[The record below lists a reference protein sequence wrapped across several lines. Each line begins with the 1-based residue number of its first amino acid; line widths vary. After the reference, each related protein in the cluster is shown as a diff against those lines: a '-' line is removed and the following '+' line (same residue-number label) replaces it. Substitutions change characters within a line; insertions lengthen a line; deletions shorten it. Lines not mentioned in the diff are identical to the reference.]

1 MRVIVFPHNEIRAY
15 RGADADDKVIPGRRM
30 TLAQM
35 GERAFD
41 TDAHF
46 VGYDVLDTRTAP
58 AFRRTLGSFFDERA
72 PEVFLFTIAVDVD
85 TEGHV
90 PLEQMSAQAQ
100 AAFWDKLETAM
111 DKAPEVFDGCGFYKT
126 RCGAR
131 FLLIPSSPISMRVA
145 SAWLGALWAKFREI
159 GFPAD
164 EACKDPT
171 RMSRAN
177 SVVRASGPVR
187 EPLQVPTHEMSWTP
201 DPALLTEGVCPRHS
215 KVSFDNVTRPPS
227 IMPPKKTDPMIR
239 MLRNM
244 NPRLA
249 EILCNGQP
257 IETQKGHRHHAI
269 LHAVGT
275 VVRACK
281 IHTPSS
287 VMQLLGHSV
296 LLLDSDRDWWT
307 ETLEITKSVLSYDLG
322 RREAEQEDEEAA
334 QQEAENIYQD
344 IANFAG
350 VTPDVAR
357 RMLVLCCGNM
367 KYLWNR
373 SAKLYEECPS
383 ASEGFAATIRSA
395 FGDLY
400 DPSDPSD
407 YTRVLS
413 NAKII
418 MDIGTSIQS
427 VSYNWLGQNSY
438 DARRRVLRLSTVTP
452 YAGEAVFDPDINQW
466 LKLLG
471 GEVLLD
477 WVACFP
483 RVERPIA
490 AAYIISGPETGKTL
504 LARCLAGWFG
514 RPYASF
520 DSTMSTFNSEQLNSP
535 MIYGDEG
542 LGSGGIKEV
551 AAHLRQMIGTPETR
565 VNRKFKDSVEVEGN
579 VRALFSANNA
589 GILRFGSS
597 NTLTEG
603 DFAAIAERVRVIVVP
618 DDKAVKDFMFDVRAR
633 YARSKGFADPLDPK
647 APNVFETWL
656 NGKFSAHMKWL
667 LESREVKAG
676 SRYLVVGDVEGEW
689 AKDLR
694 VQGRDPNLVLS
705 ALARAYC
712 PKDSKGGG
720 MPDKSV
726 MIVKDEYAYVQMA
739 GLESNWTKY
748 GGNGLQPDAKAM
760 LEALRA
766 LSEGTQKTVRRDG
779 VQFRA
784 WVVPVYKVRD
794 QAVSMGLVVPDGD
807 ETIELD

>member
-1 MRVIVFPHNEIRAY
+1 MRVIVFPHHEIRAY
-15 RGADADDKVIPGRRM
+15 RGADGDDKVIPGKRM

-85 TEGHV
+85 TQDHV
-90 PLEQMSAQAQ
+90 PLASMSDEAQ
-100 AAFWDKLETAM
+100 AAFWDKLEAAM
-111 DKAPEVFDGCGFYKT
+111 GKAPEVFDGCGFYKT

-131 FLLIPSSPISMRVA
+131 FLLIPQDPIPMRVA
-145 SAWLGALWAKFREI
+145 SAWLNALWAKFREI

-177 SVVRASGPVR
+177 SVVRSSGPVR
-187 EPLQVPTHEMSWTP
+187 EPLEVPTAEMTWTP
-201 DPALLTEGVCPRHS
+201 DPSVLVEGVCPRHA
-215 KVSFDNVTRPPS
+215 KVSFDAVTRPPS
-227 IMPPKKTDPMIR
+227 ISPPKKTDAMIR

-249 EILCNGQP
+249 EILANGQP
-257 IETQKGHRHHAI
+257 IETQRGHRHRSI
-269 LHAVGT
+269 LQAVGSI
-275 VVRACK
+275 VRACK
-281 IHTPSS
+281 VHTPSS

-296 LLLDSDRDWWT
+296 LLLEPDRDWWN

-322 RREAEQEDEEAA
+322 RREVEKEDEEEA
-334 QQEAENIYQD
+334 QVEAERIYQD
-344 IANFAG
+344 ISEFAG

-357 RMLVLCCGNM
+357 RMLVLCCGSM

-418 MDIGTSIQS
+418 MDIGTSIQE
-427 VSYNWLGQNSY
+427 VHYNWLGQNSY
-438 DARRRVLRLSTVTP
+438 DPRRRILNLSTVYP
-452 YAGEAVFDPDINQW
+452 YSGEAVFDPDINQW

-471 GEVLLD
+471 GDVLLD

-504 LARCLAGWFG
+504 LARCLADWFSQ
-514 RPYASF
+514 PYASF

-565 VNRKFKDSVEVEGN
+565 VNRKFKDSVTVVGN
-579 VRALFSANNA
+579 VRAYFSANNA

-618 DDKAVKDFMFDVRAR
+618 DDKAVKDFMLEVRAR
-633 YARSKGFADPLDPK
+633 YAKQHGFADPFDPR
-647 APNVFETWL
+647 APNVFDTWVR
-656 NGKFSAHMKWL
+656 GRFSAHMKWL
-667 LESREVKAG
+667 MENREIKAG
-676 SRYLVVGDVEGEW
+676 SRYLVMGDVEGDW

-712 PKDSKGGG
+712 PKDSKGSGG
-720 MPDKSV
+720 PDKGV
-726 MIVKDEYAYVQMA
+726 LVVKDEFAYVQMTS
-739 GLESNWTKY
+739 LEAAWPKY
-748 GGNGLQPDAKAM
+748 GGNGPQPDGKAM
-760 LEALRA
+760 QEALRA
-766 LSEGTQKTVRRDG
+766 LSENTQKVVRRDG

-784 WVVPVYKVRD
+784 WVVPAYKIRD
-794 QAVSMGLVVPDGD
+794 QAVAMGLVA
-807 ETIELD
+807 LDDADAVNLD